1 MRMGRFVIDT
11 HVHGQRVAVN
21 FQDREERPDYA
32 TLSRLMWNAQD
43 ADRADDDAEI
53 VTYRNTDRL
62 LYDMDLYGVDMVC
75 LQPGF
80 GFSDRLHGKM
90 IEEHPDKFVAF
101 AHPYE
106 TNRKA
111 VAGEEEWDIDRACEE
126 MDERLSQDGFV
137 GIGEML
143 PFDPT
148 ITDRAERVPWEER
161 HDQLRKIYDVAA
173 KHDVPVRWH
182 PGSVNGGYERDPST
196 LLPDRRSIKY
206 AIDLHLEYPE
216 VPIII
221 DHGGVQGNW
230 RKNVEES
237 CNVAATYD
245 NVYIEI
251 GNYWSDLI
259 KRPMNDP
266 NIGADQLIWG
276 TDWGAS
282 WIATNNP
289 ANRSTGEY
297 DYPPQRWTQIKSRGL
312 QAHQADAW
320 GTSMR
325 QIDKYAREVDL
336 PADDLNLI
344 MGGNIC
350 RLLDIE
356 PPHKR
361 LFPEYI

>member
-1 MRMGRFVIDT
+1 MKMARFIIDT
-11 HVHGQRVAVN
+11 HVHGQRFAVN
-21 FQDREERPDYA
+21 FEDRDERPDYA
-32 TLSRLMWNAQD
+32 TLSRLMWQAED
-43 ADRADDDAEI
+43 ADRAADDAEV
-53 VTYRNTDRL
+53 VTYPNTDRL
-62 LYDMDLYGVDMVC
+62 LFDMDTYDVDMVC

-80 GFSDRLHGKM
+80 GFSNRLNEQM
-90 IEEHPDKFVAF
+90 VEEHPDKFVAF
-101 AHPYE
+101 AHPVE

-111 VAGEEEWDIDRACEE
+111 VAGEAEWDIDRACEE
-126 MDERLSQDGFV
+126 LDEQLSKDAFV

-148 ITDRAERVPWEER
+148 IVERAERVPWDER

-173 KHDVPVRWH
+173 EHDVPVRWH
-182 PGSVNGGYERDPST
+182 PGSVNGGYEQDPST
-196 LLPDRRSIKY
+196 LLPDRRDITH

-216 VPIII
+216 VPIIV

-230 RKNVEES
+230 RENVEET

-251 GNYWSDLI
+251 GNYWADLL

-266 NIGADQLIWG
+266 NIGPEQLIWG

-282 WIATNNP
+282 WVAYRNP
-289 ANRSTGEY
+289 ANRTTGEY

-320 GTSMR
+320 GTSLR
-325 QIDKYAREVDL
+325 QIDKYAREADVV
-336 PADDLNLI
+336 ADDLNLI
-344 MGGNIC
+344 MGGNAC

-356 PPHKR
+356 PPHDR
-361 LFPEYI
+361 LFPEYL